1 VIRLALLST
10 AGINDEIIEG
20 ADESELVSVVGAASR
35 DAERAEAYAAE
46 HGLKRWWES
55 YHALLAD
62 PDVDAVYVA
71 LPNSLHVEWS
81 IRALEAGKHVLC
93 EKPMGRDA
101 GAVARA
107 FDFAE
112 RTGLVLMEAF
122 MYRHH
127 PQIKRARELLEEGAV
142 GELRLVRAAFCST
155 LGRSDD
161 VRWSPEL
168 GGGALLDVGCY
179 CVSGLRLLAGE
190 PESVFGERTLTARG
204 VDVRFAGTLRFP
216 GGVLGHFSCG
226 MDMAPSQELEA
237 VGSEG
242 ALHVSHPFTADVEGV
257 EVRRGLTFAELEVE
271 QVTVEHANRYR
282 LQLENFAR
290 AVRGEEP
297 PLLGRADAVAQAR
310 TLDALLRSAE
320 TGLPSV
326 VTWSA
331 GRSRSDRRRS

>member
-1 VIRLALLST
+1 MVRLALLST
-10 AGINDEIIEG
+10 AGINDAIING
-20 ADESELVSVVGAASR
+20 AAESELVTVVGAASR
-35 DAERAEAYAAE
+35 DPERAKGYALE
-46 HGLKRWWES
+46 HGLERSWES
-55 YHALLAD
+55 YDALLAD

-93 EKPMGRDA
+93 EKPMGRDPS
-101 GAVARA
+101 AVARA
-107 FDFAE
+107 FDVAD

-127 PQIKRARELLEEGAV
+127 PQIKRARELLDEGVV
-142 GELRLVRAAFCST
+142 GELRLVRASFCST
-155 LGRSDD
+155 LGRPHD
-161 VRWSPEL
+161 VRWDPEL

-179 CVSGLRLLAGE
+179 CVSGLRLFAGE
-190 PESVFGERTLTARG
+190 PETVFGEQTLTLGG

-226 MDMAPSQELEA
+226 MDTAPSQGLEA

-242 ALHVSHPFTADVEGV
+242 ALLVSHPFTADVEGV
-257 EVRRGLTFAELEVE
+257 EVRRGLTFDELEVE
-271 QVTVEHANRYR
+271 QVAVEHTDRYR
-282 LQLENFAR
+282 AQLENFAR

-297 PLLGRADAVAQAR
+297 ALLGRDDAVAQAR

-320 TGLPSV
+320 SGLPASP
-326 VTWSA
+326 
-331 GRSRSDRRRS
+331 

>member
-1 VIRLALLST
+1 MVRLALLST
-10 AGINDEIIEG
+10 AGINDAIIDG
-20 ADESELVSVVGAASR
+20 AAESELLSVVGAASR
-35 DAERAEAYAAE
+35 EAERAQAYAAE
-46 HGLKRWWES
+46 HGLERWWES
-55 YHALLAD
+55 YDALLAD
-62 PDVDAVYVA
+62 PDVDAVYIA

-93 EKPMGRDA
+93 EKPMGRDPD
-101 GAVARA
+101 AVARA
-107 FDFAE
+107 FDVAD

-127 PQIKRARELLEEGAV
+127 PQIKRAHELLDEGAV
-142 GELRLVRAAFCST
+142 GEVRLVRAAFCST
-155 LGRSDD
+155 LGRPAD

-179 CVSGLRLLAGE
+179 CVSGLRLFAGE
-190 PESVFGERTLTARG
+190 PESVFGEQTLTPGG

-216 GGVLGHFSCG
+216 GGVLGHFACG
-226 MDMAPSQELEA
+226 MDTAPSQGLEA

-242 ALHVSHPFTADVEGV
+242 ALLVSHPFTADVEGV
-257 EVRRGLTFAELEVE
+257 EVRRGLTFEELELE
-271 QVTVEHANRYR
+271 QINVEHANRYR

-297 PLLGRADAVAQAR
+297 PLLGRDDAVAQAR

-320 TGLPSV
+320 TGQPTAVS
-326 VTWSA
+326 
-331 GRSRSDRRRS
+331 